1 VTKPSPETEADRQVR
16 ECGGPRFG
24 PNFLTKVRKHIDQVR
39 RRVPGKIERI
49 PKPERGGMEQT
60 WEIIAGPVKKGGGRF
75 TTFAGRRAIVYEDG
89 GVSYVFR
96 EDRKFWTI
104 LRN

>member
-1 VTKPSPETEADRQVR
+1 
-16 ECGGPRFG
+16 
-24 PNFLTKVRKHIDQVR
+24 
-39 RRVPGKIERI
+39 
-49 PKPERGGMEQT
+49 MEQT